1 MAEATQA
8 TTQTDVPVTAATTA
22 SETPPVGT
30 QTASET
36 ATQGEQTSTPLSA
49 FERAA
54 AAIEKQAKAKAA
66 ESEKKT
72 EPEPAKEPEAEEAK
86 EDAKPAEEKK
96 PEPEKKEDP
105 RLSRGLAILAEREER
120 ARKLEQRAQTVLKEA
135 EAKAASLTAA
145 DSADLGVVRQVRAA
159 IAKGDQLA
167 ALETLGIDL
176 PRAVELMSR
185 KADPTPEDIQRKIV
199 REELE
204 AREKARADA
213 EAKAAAEKAERE
225 RATEEVQ
232 RTEFLDKVWALD
244 GGKYPFATHRKV
256 NGGQI
261 WEYQKHLAAELGRA
275 ATAVETMDR
284 IEKFLRDDYEA
295 GQRLLKPAEPPPAPA
310 PAPAAKASETTKPKA
325 PEKGSEPAEQRSR
338 KPGKRESASERAE
351 AALRR
356 AGYH

>member
-8 TTQTDVPVTAATTA
+8 TTQTDVPVTAATTS
-22 SETPPVGT
+22 SELPPSGE

-36 ATQGEQTSTPLSA
+36 ATQGEQTATPTTA

-54 AAIEKQAKAKAA
+54 AAIEKQAKAKT
-66 ESEKKT
+66 ESEKT
-72 EPEPAKEPEAEEAK
+72 DESEPAKEPEKEA
-86 EDAKPAEEKK
+86 AKPAEEKP

-135 EAKAASLTAA
+135 EAKAASLSAA
-145 DSADLGVVRQVRAA
+145 DSADLGVVRSVRAA
-159 IAKGDQLA
+159 IANGDQLA

-185 KADPTPEDIQRKIV
+185 RADPTPEDLQRKIV

-225 RATEEVQ
+225 KAAEEVQ

-244 GGKYPFATHRKV
+244 GGKYPFTTHRKV

-261 WEYQKHLAAELGRA
+261 WEYQKHMAAELGRQP
-275 ATAVETMDR
+275 TAVETMDR

-310 PAPAAKASETTKPKA
+310 PTAAKASETPKPKA

-356 AGYH
+356 AGYS